1 MKMNSGVE
9 ISLEKKKKKTQ
20 GAFYFCSSFLNLRFI
35 LLPSFSVRGYKEKK
49 SLIT

>member
-9 ISLEKKKKKTQ
+9 ISLEKKKKTQ